1 MNLERDQ
8 DAILSQ
14 FITISGKHHHKID
27 FKVLNWDKYTVLA
40 VLCVKLTGHQGSTD
54 LIVTLTRPKVI

>member
-27 FKVLNWDKYTVLA
+27 FKVLNWDKYTVLT

-54 LIVTLTRPKVI
+54 RQC